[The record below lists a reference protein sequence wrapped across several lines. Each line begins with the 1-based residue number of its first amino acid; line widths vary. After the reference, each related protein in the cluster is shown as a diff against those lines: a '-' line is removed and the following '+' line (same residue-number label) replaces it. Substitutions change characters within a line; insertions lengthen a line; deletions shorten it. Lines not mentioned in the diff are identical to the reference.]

1 MVLDMSSTMRLL
13 IELLGGKEEAEREAW
28 RLMLL
33 VYGPLLKKAEFVLSL
48 LSGVP
53 SEKDI
58 TALKSPEAIIR
69 ELKKIRQEL
78 WEEKYQNWFE

>member
-1 MVLDMSSTMRLL
+1 MSSTMRLL

>member
-1 MVLDMSSTMRLL
+1 MSSVRELL

-33 VYGPLLKKAEFVLSL
+33 IYGSLLKKAEFL
-48 LSGVP
+48 LSILSGIP
-53 SEKDI
+53 SERDI
-58 TALKSPEAIIR
+58 TALKDPEAIIR
-69 ELKKIRQEL
+69 ELKKTRQKL

>member
-1 MVLDMSSTMRLL
+1 MVSRVGDIKELL
-13 IELLGGKEEAEREAW
+13 VELLGGKKEAEREAW

-33 VYGPLLKKAEFVLSL
+33 IYGSLLKKAEFLLSL
-48 LSGVP
+48 LSGMP

-58 TALKSPEAIIR
+58 TSLKDPEAIIR
-69 ELKKIRQEL
+69 ELKKTRQKL

>member
-1 MVLDMSSTMRLL
+1 MSSVRELL

-33 VYGPLLKKAEFVLSL
+33 IYGSLLKKAEFL
-48 LSGVP
+48 LSIISGIP
-53 SEKDI
+53 SERDV
-58 TALKSPEAIIR
+58 TALKDPETIIR
-69 ELKKIRQEL
+69 ELKKTRQKL